1 MKGQEPILP
10 VVAEGGVHV
19 IEQAEGPPEDLLQI
33 VHVGLIHLDRFKL
46 LLEKLKGEETEK
58 DALDE
63 SRYAHDESYDVTLL
77 R

>member
-1 MKGQEPILP
+1 MQRQEPVLP

-19 IEQAEGPPEDLLQI
+19 VKQAERPPEDLLQI

-63 SRYAHDESYDVTLL
+63 SRYAHYESNDVTLL